1 MEAQGPQSTRSV
13 GSASPIAS
21 LAGVRSYAVGDG
33 GGNAVEAFGGSSRA
47 DEVVAISVVV
57 ANTFSAIGKLLG
69 IGDTAAVTARSASAS
84 WIVGY
89 RNGYCIAVETDAAVP
104 TANVEFAVRAGD
116 WQPKSE
122 WEITDTDIE
131 YVASDSA
138 NPATSLPP
146 VAKPPRPMVSRP
158 PAPQRTSVAAK
169 APTKTA
175 GLANANSKGLR
186 KAIAKGDLRG
196 IREIAEHLRG
206 ASASKTDPCG
216 AGSSADA
223 VGPLIAGIASA
234 LSGDNVSALKL
245 LDAVSQRPD
254 IGPSLQW
261 AAAFWSSRASIG
273 MNEGLE
279 AASVYAESAARI
291 AKQLDV
297 ETRAASHK
305 NLAEVSFH
313 RNDFEHTGRCIE
325 VARRL
330 AESLSDNECLS
341 ELSLLQAKTYLAL
354 RDLDAAASAAA
365 AASTFRPEWHAPIVL
380 RCRCALLNGDV
391 RAAREIVAESVAN
404 GTTAKELLRLWRLVD
419 MAKRGALPATV
430 VVEYLALEEAPPS
443 RSNLTRLEELCE
455 AHPRVDAFRE
465 TFGWKLL
472 KAGDIARA
480 SVTFDRLSHRMDLP
494 DDVRSSVL
502 LALGWLTAYQTKNVS
517 SGAKLRATVEAAP
530 KHLQSVRPP
539 AASSG
544 HMRVASPVD
553 LVSLEPPPSSVLVPQ
568 GEGNASNGKGQ
579 AVPPVFTGN
588 LEVFCLPDLLE
599 FLRAGRRSGTLVC
612 SSVRGIGA
620 VHLTEGKIAGAAAPN
635 TPKLQD
641 LPIASGR
648 FKPSDL
654 ERFSANSADG
664 SSSLPIGTWLVKAGR
679 LKTAELEAMLRQQ
692 IHAAISEL
700 LSWGEGQFA
709 FNADAGVQSPGECV
723 EIALDPQSVLLEI
736 FKVMDE
742 QSTTGR

>member
-1 MEAQGPQSTRSV
+1 
-13 GSASPIAS
+13 
-21 LAGVRSYAVGDG
+21 VRSYAVGDG

-57 ANTFSAIGKLLG
+57 ANTFAAIGKLLG
-69 IGDTAAVTARSASAS
+69 MGDTAVVTARSASSS

-89 RNGYCIAVETDAAVP
+89 RNGFCIAVEADAAVP
-104 TANVEFAVRAGD
+104 AANVEFAVRAGD
-116 WQPKSE
+116 WLPKSE
-122 WEITDTDIE
+122 WEISDTDIE
-131 YVASDSA
+131 YVAPEA
-138 NPATSLPP
+138 ATPAASLPP

-158 PAPQRTSVAAK
+158 PTPQRTSSVAK
-169 APTKTA
+169 GPTKTA
-175 GLANANSKGLR
+175 GLVNANSKGLR
-186 KAIAKGDLRG
+186 KAIAKGDLKG

-206 ASASKTDPCG
+206 ASASKVDPCG

-223 VGPLIAGIASA
+223 LSSLVAGIAST
-234 LSGDNVSALKL
+234 LSGDNLGALKL
-245 LDAVSQRPD
+245 LDTVSQRPD

-279 AASVYAESAARI
+279 AASVYAESAAKI

-297 ETRAASHK
+297 ETRAASHR
-305 NLAEVSFH
+305 NVAEVSFH
-313 RNDFEHTGRCIE
+313 RSDFEHTARCIE

-330 AESLSDNECLS
+330 AESLSDNEALAD
-341 ELSLLQAKTYLAL
+341 LSLLQAKTHLAL
-354 RDLDAAASAAA
+354 GELAVAASAAT
-365 AASTFRPEWHAPIVL
+365 AASSLRPDWHAPIVL

-391 RAAREIVAESVAN
+391 KMAREIVADSVAN
-404 GTTAKELLRLWRLVD
+404 GSTAKELLRLWRLVD
-419 MAKRGALPATV
+419 MAKRGALPALV
-430 VVEYLALEEAPPS
+430 VVEYLTLEESPPS
-443 RSNLTRLEELCE
+443 QSNLARLEELCE

-472 KAGDIARA
+472 KSGDIAKA

-502 LALGWLTAYQTKNVS
+502 LALGWLTAYQAKNVS
-517 SGAKLRATVEAAP
+517 SGTKLRATVAAAP
-530 KHLQSVRPP
+530 KHLQSTRPP

-544 HMRVASPVD
+544 HMRVASPAD
-553 LVSLEPPPSSVLVPQ
+553 LVSIEPPPSSL
-568 GEGNASNGKGQ
+568 GIANEGNRGNGRSH
-579 AVPPVFTGN
+579 VPPVFTGN
-588 LEVFCLPDLLE
+588 LEVFYLPDLLE

-641 LPIASGR
+641 LLVASGR
-648 FKPSDL
+648 FKAADL
-654 ERFSANSADG
+654 ERATAESEVSG
-664 SSSLPIGTWLVKAGR
+664 SLPIGTLLVKSGT
-679 LKTAELEAMLRQQ
+679 LKVPELEAMLRQQ
-692 IHAAISEL
+692 IHAAIGEL

-709 FNADAGVQSPGECV
+709 FNADAGTLGSGECV

-736 FKVMDE
+736 FKAMDE
-742 QSTTGR
+742 QGTTGR